1 PAPAPPPAAAPEKP
15 EFNFIPAVV
24 LAEGSDLVTDGN
36 SWEIHQANSDGTR
49 GEYVA
54 TEYGAYKGNLEPGD
68 YTVVARHGEAS
79 TEQKITVEA
88 GQDYKP

>member
-1 PAPAPPPAAAPEKP
+1 P

-24 LAEGSDLVTDGN
+24 LADGGDPVTDGN
-36 SWEIHQANSDGTR
+36 SWEIFKAKSDGTR
-49 GEYVA
+49 GDYVA

-68 YTVVARHGEAS
+68 YTVVARHGEAR

-88 GQDYKP
+88 GQVYKPLFVL